1 MRFIYRDAE
10 TAEEVVPTYSVME
23 LNKEHRIRYVLNT
36 SQGAIILRPLPWRMK
51 RIIDDARANIY
62 PRTKELL
69 EEAERLRPYIDGIPQ
84 DQWIPEKVE
93 RLKAIYLELRV
104 TDMYA
109 LGVILSPQ
117 VGTMEDVMEMYSMLT
132 EDEGEKLALCIQ
144 ALSTITP
151 AEDIDG
157 TALEIAKANGLE
169 LLTKEMLDLMTVSQA
184 NYYMRRIE
192 QENERIRQLT
202 SQYTQEKVVR

>member
-1 MRFIYRDAE
+1 MKFIYRDAE
-10 TAEEVVPTYSVME
+10 TGAEAIPTYSVME

-51 RIIDDARANIY
+51 RIIDEARIHIY

-69 EEAERLRPYIDGIPQ
+69 EEADRLRPYIDGIPE
-84 DQWIPEKVE
+84 DQWLADKVE
-93 RLKAIYLELRV
+93 RLKAIYMELRV

-109 LGVILSPQ
+109 LGVIVSPQ
-117 VGTMEDVMEMYSMLT
+117 VGTMEDVEEMYSMLN
-132 EDEGEKLALCIQ
+132 EDEAQRLALCVQ

-151 AEDIDG
+151 IEDIDG

-169 LLTKEMLDLMTVSQA
+169 LMTKEMLDLMTVSQA
-184 NYYMRRIE
+184 NYYIKRIE
-192 QENERIRQLT
+192 QENERIRQIT